1 MGQLSEPEDGDT
13 SMTSGTAKREF
24 ESTQGMSDACRE
36 GLRNLLIACAD
47 TKLLLGYHY
56 GEWTFGPPELEAAIA
71 CCSLSQSE
79 LGHVRLLH
87 AVLRNQFGDETE
99 ALVEQRLGS
108 AFANISY
115 LDEEIADWAG
125 FVAANYVVDLA
136 VTRLLHAMRDSTFA
150 PLRVNVEK
158 MLDEERYHVH
168 HGQGWFRMLCGKNDE
183 CRAAAQ
189 RSLHEA
195 LQAVAQWFGPAGD
208 PHDEALVA
216 AGVKAKPNPEI
227 FEDLVGDVTETA
239 ASLGVALT
247 VEPAA
252 FDGWDPATRRSDAS
266 GPNEEILQHLRGSKN
281 AIFKLN

>member
-1 MGQLSEPEDGDT
+1 MTT
-13 SMTSGTAKREF
+13 STAREF
-24 ESTQGMSDACRE
+24 ESTQGMSDACRD

-87 AVLRNQFGDETE
+87 AVLRNQFGDDSD
-99 ALVEQRLGS
+99 ALVERRPGA

-115 LDEEIADWAG
+115 LDREISDWAG

-136 VTRLLHAMRDSTFA
+136 VTRLLHAMRNSTFA

-158 MLDEERYHVH
+158 MLDEERYHAH
-168 HGQGWFRMLCGKNDE
+168 HGQGWFRTLCGKNDE
-183 CRAAAQ
+183 CRAAAG
-189 RSLHEA
+189 RSLHDA
-195 LQAVAQWFGPAGD
+195 LRAVALWFGPTGD
-208 PHDEALVA
+208 PQDDAMVA
-216 AGVKAKPNPEI
+216 AGVKAKSNPEI
-227 FEDLVGDVTETA
+227 FQDLVGDVAQTA
-239 ASLGVALT
+239 ESLGVDIELET
-247 VEPAA
+247 AA
-252 FDGWDPATRRSDAS
+252 FDGWDPVTRRCGS
-266 GPNEEILQHLRGSKN
+266 GAPNEEILHHLRGSKN

>member
-1 MGQLSEPEDGDT
+1 MTT
-13 SMTSGTAKREF
+13 STATEF
-24 ESTQGMSDACRE
+24 ESTEGMSDACRE

-87 AVLRNQFGDETE
+87 AVLRNQFGDDAD
-99 ALVEQRLGS
+99 ALVEQRRGTE
-108 AFANISY
+108 FASVSF
-115 LDEEIADWAG
+115 LDDDIADWAG

-158 MLDEERYHVH
+158 MLDEERYHAH
-168 HGQGWFRMLCGKNDE
+168 HGQGWFRTLCGKNDE

-195 LQAVAQWFGPAGD
+195 VRSVAQWFGPAGD
-208 PHDEALVA
+208 AQDEAMVA
-216 AGVKAKPNPEI
+216 AGVKAKTNPEI
-227 FEDLVGDVTETA
+227 LQDLLSDLSETA
-239 ASLGVALT
+239 RTLGVELEAESPAL
-247 VEPAA
+247 
-252 FDGWDPATRRSDAS
+252 DGWNPATRRV
-266 GPNEEILQHLRGSKN
+266 GPGGPAEEILHHLRGSKN

>member
-1 MGQLSEPEDGDT
+1 MGQLTQREDGDT
-13 SMTSGTAKREF
+13 SMTTSTAREF
-24 ESTQGMSDACRE
+24 ASTEGMSDACRE

-87 AVLRNQFGDETE
+87 AVLRNQFGDDPD
-99 ALVEQRLGS
+99 ALVEQRPGS

-168 HGQGWFRMLCGKNDE
+168 HGQGWFRTLCGKNDA
-183 CRAAAQ
+183 CSAAVQ

-195 LQAVAQWFGPAGD
+195 LRAVAQWFGPAGD
-208 PHDEALVA
+208 PQDEALVA
-216 AGVKAKPNPEI
+216 AGVKAKVNPEI
-227 FEDLVGDVTETA
+227 LQDLIGDVAETA
-239 ASLGVALT
+239 ASLGVRLEIET
-247 VEPAA
+247 PA
-252 FDGWDPATRRSDAS
+252 FDGWDPATRRRGTS

-281 AIFKLN
+281 AMFKLR